1 MRKKEGCEGMSSDIQ
16 SSEAKADVQSDLM
29 RAERRHVLKTLLQDK
44 TSKRNILWATDT
56 YAELGPAYSRGSQIT
71 PALITGKHSYLIRS
85 RAQKRQEQQSART
98 KAHAEVFTPLWVCAK
113 MNDVIDEEWFGTPH
127 AFFDEQGRRTDRV
140 EFPQGAE
147 NAERAEA
154 PEGAG
159 STERAEAS
167 ESAKGAKDARVVKGA
182 GRVKGAEGRTW
193 RDYVKSRRLEI
204 TCGEAPYLVSRYDVA
219 TGEPV
224 SVEQRVGI
232 LDRKL
237 RVVDENAQD
246 EGEWLRWALR
256 AMESTYG
263 YEFQGDN
270 LLIARLNILA
280 TFEESLRRRWHRDAT
295 DTELR
300 KVANIIAWNIW
311 QMDGLSYR
319 IPFSDT
325 SDDAI
330 DLFEAMGVD
339 DAWGR
344 PKPAERT
351 SRCRVYNWSSNRSQ
365 PLVSTEGKAT
375 MKFDYIIGNPP
386 YQEETSDSVSKTNGQ
401 KPVKNIFQY
410 FQNAADDLT
419 ENVAV
424 LIYPGGRWIHQ
435 SGKGM
440 KIFGK
445 NQINDKHLSIVDFY
459 PDASELFG
467 NAASLSD
474 GITIVTKNYKKTTDG
489 FTYVYSQADEE
500 FSIHVDNPGD
510 KLLPLDPHDL
520 SIEQKINAG
529 VKKNGLSFLH
539 DSILP
544 RSLFSIESDFAEKN
558 PSKVRRYSGSND
570 SIDFTREIK
579 LLTNDKAG
587 KAGRATWFVTNKDVI
602 TRNSE
607 YITQWQVVVSS
618 ANAGGQKRDN
628 QLEII
633 DNHSAF
639 GRSRLAL
646 RSFPT
651 YEEAKHFYDYVSSI
665 FIRYTF
671 LLTDEA
677 LTSLGKEVP
686 DFQDYTDENP
696 YVDFS
701 KNIDIQLC
709 QFFNISNDE
718 FAYMK
723 NRVTSLRGEE

>member
-1 MRKKEGCEGMSSDIQ
+1 MSSDIQ

-56 YAELGPAYSRGSQIT
+56 YAELGPAYSRGSEIT

-113 MNDVIDEEWFGTPH
+113 MNDAIDEEWFGAPH
-127 AFFDEQGRRTDRV
+127 VFFDEQGRRTDRV
-140 EFPQGAE
+140 EFPQDAE
-147 NAERAEA
+147 SAKSAE
-154 PEGAG
+154 
-159 STERAEAS
+159 SAEAS
-167 ESAKGAKDARVVKGA
+167 ESAKGAKDARVAKGA
-182 GRVKGAEGRTW
+182 GHVKGAEGRTW

-280 TFEESLRRRWHRDAT
+280 TFEESLRRRWHREAT

-339 DAWGR
+339 DVWGQ

-386 YQEETSDSVSKTNGQ
+386 YQEGTEGDNKTYA
-401 KPVKNIFQY
+401 KPIYDRFLD
-410 FQNAADDLT
+410 AAYQLG
-419 ENVAV
+419 NVV
-424 LIYPGGRWIHQ
+424 EMIHPAR
-435 SGKGM
+435 
-440 KIFGK
+440 F
-445 NQINDKHLSIVDFY
+445 
-459 PDASELFG
+459 LF
-467 NAASLSD
+467 
-474 GITIVTKNYKKTTDG
+474 
-489 FTYVYSQADEE
+489 
-500 FSIHVDNPGD
+500 
-510 KLLPLDPHDL
+510 
-520 SIEQKINAG
+520 NAG
-529 VKKNGLSFLH
+529 STPKAWNKKML
-539 DSILP
+539 
-544 RSLFSIESDFAEKN
+544 
-558 PSKVRRYSGSND
+558 
-570 SIDFTREIK
+570 
-579 LLTNDKAG
+579 
-587 KAGRATWFVTNKDVI
+587 
-602 TRNSE
+602 
-607 YITQWQVVVSS
+607 
-618 ANAGGQKRDN
+618 
-628 QLEII
+628 
-633 DNHSAF
+633 
-639 GRSRLAL
+639 
-646 RSFPT
+646 
-651 YEEAKHFYDYVSSI
+651 
-665 FIRYTF
+665 
-671 LLTDEA
+671 
-677 LTSLGKEVP
+677 
-686 DFQDYTDENP
+686 
-696 YVDFS
+696 
-701 KNIDIQLC
+701 
-709 QFFNISNDE
+709 NDE
-718 FAYMK
+718 HLKVLWYEADSKKVFSNTDIK
-723 NRVTSLRGEE
+723 GGSP